1 MFPNETLDG
10 RIVRDS
16 FVGSANRAIFGFQTF
31 YRSVVNVRNSDVR
44 NFGLKDISDV
54 VMKYGY

>member
-1 MFPNETLDG
+1 MFPNETSDG

-16 FVGSANRAIFGFQTF
+16 FVGSANCAIFGFRAF
-31 YRSVVNVRNSDVR
+31 HWSVVDVGYSDVR

-54 VMKYGY
+54 VMQDGY